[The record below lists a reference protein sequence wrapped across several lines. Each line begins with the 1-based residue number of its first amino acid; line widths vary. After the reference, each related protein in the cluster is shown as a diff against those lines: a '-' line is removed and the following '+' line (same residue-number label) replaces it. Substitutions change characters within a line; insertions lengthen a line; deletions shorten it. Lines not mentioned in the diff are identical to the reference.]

1 MKADECRG
9 SEDVRL
15 MSTCHA
21 QGHHVRTIL
30 VAPLR
35 TIAGY
40 RITLDMG
47 DGVRVNY
54 CNFCASLDGVNMAT
68 GGLGDE

>member
-1 MKADECRG
+1 MNAAESRG
-9 SEDVRL
+9 SEDVEL

-40 RITLDMG
+40 RITLDRG
-47 DGVRVNY
+47 DDVN
-54 CNFCASLDGVNMAT
+54 VVT
-68 GGLGDE
+68 GGVGDE